1 VPVSEANLP
10 PKSYKTYV
18 SIDTP
23 QILSAS
29 YRYTIPTFGFAETG
43 LKSLLLK
50 GWTTDG
56 ILIYESG
63 ALIQVPNSQNGL
75 ASITFAPGN
84 FSNRVFGQPLFLNN
98 VNKHDVNPATT
109 FYLNP
114 AAWSDPAS
122 GTYGTSKPY
131 YGNYREPRYPNEQ
144 MGLGKT
150 IGIGER
156 TTFSIRAD
164 FFNVFNRWAL
174 PNLSGTSNALQT
186 NQFGYVGTNISS
198 AGANYPPRSGEIV
211 ARIQF

>member
-1 VPVSEANLP
+1 MWAQTHRRFSP
-10 PKSYKTYV
+10 
-18 SIDTP
+18 
-23 QILSAS
+23 AS
-29 YRYTIPTFGFAETG
+29 YRYQIPTFGLAEG
-43 LKSLLLK
+43 RWKSLLLK

-75 ASITFAPGN
+75 TNITFAPGN
-84 FSNRVFGQPLFLNN
+84 FANRVFGQPLYLNS
-98 VNKHDVNPATT
+98 VNKHNSNPGGT

-122 GTYGTSKPY
+122 GTYGNAKPY

-144 MGLGKT
+144 MGLGKAFPLA
-150 IGIGER
+150 ER
-156 TTFSIRAD
+156 VTFSVRAD

-174 PNLSGTSNALQT
+174 PNLSGTSNELQAD
-186 NQFGYVGTNISS
+186 QFGYVGTNLNS